1 MSGLLQRGITAFFF
15 VVVVVGCILGGA
27 HTFVILFAI
36 ITLLCLW
43 EFFNIVLIKNKKR
56 DLLRRILGLCLGFVP
71 YLLAVAYHFQIYNNS
86 TVFIA
91 LASLLFFP
99 IVFTSFIYELY
110 TKSEQPF
117 HNVAFIV
124 LGLIYIGFPFALL
137 CFAAFHNGIYEPTII
152 LGILIMNWLN
162 DTGAYMFGSKF
173 GKTPLF
179 PRISP
184 KKTWEGGAGGL
195 LGAVIA
201 AWGMSYFTDT
211 FTLPQWLGLAAI
223 VVVFGDLGD
232 LVESMLKRSFGI
244 KDSGNLLPGHGGF
257 LDRFDAFIFLLP
269 FATAYILLLC

>member
-124 LGLIYIGFPFALL
+124 LGLFYIGFPFALL

-211 FTLPQWLGLAAI
+211 FTLSQWLGLAAI